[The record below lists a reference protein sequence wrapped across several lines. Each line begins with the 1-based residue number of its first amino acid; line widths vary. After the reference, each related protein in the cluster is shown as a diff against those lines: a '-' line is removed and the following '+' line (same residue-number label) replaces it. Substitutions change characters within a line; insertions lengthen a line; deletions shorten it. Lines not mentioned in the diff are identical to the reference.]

1 MLSYTGNVKTGLMHW
16 PLKALDD
23 ANFTTG
29 IAAAIRMFL
38 GKFMWLVHVKVQ
50 LKCIYIAQQSL

>member
-1 MLSYTGNVKTGLMHW
+1 MHW

-23 ANFTTG
+23 
-29 IAAAIRMFL
+29 AAIRMFL

-50 LKCIYIAQQSL
+50 FKCIYVAQQSL

>member
-1 MLSYTGNVKTGLMHW
+1 MHW

-50 LKCIYIAQQSL
+50 FKCIYITQQSL